1 MKEPIIEARML
12 VKNFGRKNQY
22 HIIKN
27 INLKI
32 KKGEFIAITG
42 ASGSGKS
49 TLLNLLSGL
58 EKPTSGE
65 ILYNGDN
72 ISNFSDSA
80 RSNFRNKTIGFVFQS
95 YNLQPF
101 LSVYDNIAV
110 PAYLQNKP
118 KSQIRAKVDL
128 LLNAVEL
135 EDKKHNQISELSGGQ
150 CQRVAIARALINDP
164 SVIFADEPTGN
175 LDNKSTE
182 SIISL
187 LKHINR
193 NLKITVI
200 LVTHEESIA
209 KISDRHIIIKDGEL
223 V

>member
-1 MKEPIIEARML
+1 MEEPIIEAIAL
-12 VKNFGRKNQY
+12 TKNFGQKNQY
-22 HIIKN
+22 SVLKN

-32 KKGEFIAITG
+32 YKGEFIAITG

-101 LSVYDNIAV
+101 YQFTITSQSQPISKIY
-110 PAYLQNKP
+110 QN
-118 KSQIRAKVDL
+118 RR
-128 LLNAVEL
+128 
-135 EDKKHNQISELSGGQ
+135 SEL
-150 CQRVAIARALINDP
+150 
-164 SVIFADEPTGN
+164 
-175 LDNKSTE
+175 KS
-182 SIISL
+182 IS
-187 LKHINR
+187 
-193 NLKITVI
+193 
-200 LVTHEESIA
+200 S
-209 KISDRHIIIKDGEL
+209 
-223 V
+223 

>member
-1 MKEPIIEARML
+1 MEEPIIEARML

-101 LSVYDNIAV
+101 CQFTITSQSQPISKIY
-110 PAYLQNKP
+110 QN
-118 KSQIRAKVDL
+118 RR
-128 LLNAVEL
+128 
-135 EDKKHNQISELSGGQ
+135 SEL
-150 CQRVAIARALINDP
+150 
-164 SVIFADEPTGN
+164 
-175 LDNKSTE
+175 KS
-182 SIISL
+182 IS
-187 LKHINR
+187 
-193 NLKITVI
+193 
-200 LVTHEESIA
+200 S
-209 KISDRHIIIKDGEL
+209 
-223 V
+223 

>member
-1 MKEPIIEARML
+1 MEEPIIEARML

-110 PAYLQNKP
+110 PAYLQNIP

-128 LLNAVEL
+128 LLNAIEL
-135 EDKKHNQISELSGGQ
+135 EDKKHNQISEL
-150 CQRVAIARALINDP
+150 C
-164 SVIFADEPTGN
+164 
-175 LDNKSTE
+175 
-182 SIISL
+182 
-187 LKHINR
+187 
-193 NLKITVI
+193 
-200 LVTHEESIA
+200 
-209 KISDRHIIIKDGEL
+209 
-223 V
+223 

>member
-1 MKEPIIEARML
+1 MEEPIIEARML

-101 LSVYDNIAV
+101 FV
-110 PAYLQNKP
+110 
-118 KSQIRAKVDL
+118 
-128 LLNAVEL
+128 
-135 EDKKHNQISELSGGQ
+135 
-150 CQRVAIARALINDP
+150 
-164 SVIFADEPTGN
+164 
-175 LDNKSTE
+175 
-182 SIISL
+182 SL
-187 LKHINR
+187 R
-193 NLKITVI
+193 
-200 LVTHEESIA
+200 
-209 KISDRHIIIKDGEL
+209 
-223 V
+223 